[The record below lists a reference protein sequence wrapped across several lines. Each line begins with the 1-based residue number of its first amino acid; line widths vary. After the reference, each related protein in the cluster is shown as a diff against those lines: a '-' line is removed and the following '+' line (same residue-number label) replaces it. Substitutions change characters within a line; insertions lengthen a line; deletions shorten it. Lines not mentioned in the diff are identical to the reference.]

1 MTGTHETY
9 RAAASRMPRA
19 LALPP
24 GWPKG
29 EAQIRILTDLRIT
42 PLSNRVPLCSRAPTP
57 LRCLPPVQ
65 LPAKPPGTR
74 INSPGRPSLRYMLPI
89 AGSDVHVEPNR
100 VHTRPTPDSNFLQGA
115 QKTPLLDVSGP
126 ARCALSIVKWVRR
139 RCLGF
144 RSGPPIADRPGIAEC
159 EVGGTSLTTR
169 TALPDFR
176 GPVCDALRAVN
187 LYGISKLR

>member
-57 LRCLPPVQ
+57 LRCLPPAELQV
-65 LPAKPPGTR
+65 KPPGTR
-74 INSPGRPSLRYMLPI
+74 INSPRRPSLRYMLPI

-139 RCLGF
+139 RAPRVPARPAQRGSS
-144 RSGPPIADRPGIAEC
+144 RNRRTRGGGHVSGPLHRFAR
-159 EVGGTSLTTR
+159 
-169 TALPDFR
+169 F
-176 GPVCDALRAVN
+176 
-187 LYGISKLR
+187 